1 MFSNL
6 LMTALAAGCL
16 MLWLRLYR
24 ANETNNALQTEIEK
38 LRLRLKKAR
47 A

>member
-6 LMTALAAGCL
+6 LMAALAAGCL
-16 MLWLRLYR
+16 TLWFRLYR
-24 ANETNNALQTEIEK
+24 ANETNDALQTELEK